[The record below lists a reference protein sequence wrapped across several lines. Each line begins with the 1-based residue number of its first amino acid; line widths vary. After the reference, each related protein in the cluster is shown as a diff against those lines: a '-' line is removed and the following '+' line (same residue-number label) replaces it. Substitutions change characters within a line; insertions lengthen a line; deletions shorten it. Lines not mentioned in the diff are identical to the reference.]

1 MVATRALA
9 LFSREKLI
17 LFGLSSD
24 TFNMKFFVLILFF
37 LAPNL
42 SFASWNFFEGTTKNE
57 IFQSHVLI
65 REVAM
70 GRTQSLAAV
79 IQNTKA
85 SSTLYPDFKKE
96 TPDNVA
102 HYLLKTFST
111 KFEKEKL
118 ESVYLYRTETKTDH
132 IRLMVKKRK
141 NDFLIS
147 FAFVKKQFLFRGYNE
162 TDFFQRLFIA
172 SENQKSN
179 EKMTTKLFL
188 IPGILLEQQSYAAGF
203 SSDAG
208 NLLGSVNQVMGQAN
222 LKGANNFIFASQQI
236 GPSIINGASQ
246 IAGSLRGGV
255 TSLNGLSSAGNR
267 LADSFAAGS
276 RGIES
281 SLNNLGKVV
290 TNPKTALIMGA
301 GFMVGGAIGTMFS
314 NAVALVVNSAYTAL
328 KTAVLDFFD
337 IYNPGEKEKLLAEV
351 NQSWGEYQSLEKE
364 MYMHEQQVQN
374 LEIALQLASGKTVEE
389 LFDVNPNQLSQSQGI
404 KPNASLNSCQ
414 PSTAMDPSQIENLKS
429 LAAMIKGNPEIRK
442 QLCQKLDQTM
452 DTIESMAT
460 EMNIVR
466 TQISKN
472 MLVTYNSVIENK
484 QRSLHTP
491 QVVSKAI
498 KECKANAEDASKAH
512 SDRFSKWKCSS
523 HPETEDCVTLKKLIA
538 EIPKEI
544 EICERKGRDIIERDD
559 DQYIKT
565 ASSLRL
571 WRQKMNGLTDDFL
584 RSECTAESNRD
595 YCSKQDGTVTQV
607 KKIYNANLDKMK
619 KSQCE
624 DLKTARFQLNTKVL
638 AGKLPAAQADLTPLS
653 TQNLVAASGDIG
665 AIDARLPA
673 GDAALDRANPDD
685 VKPSEPNN
693 FIVRGWNAFMGGVKS
708 FFKWFF

>member
-1 MVATRALA
+1 
-9 LFSREKLI
+9 
-17 LFGLSSD
+17 
-24 TFNMKFFVLILFF
+24 MKVSVFFAF
-37 LAPNL
+37 LVTPIL
-42 SFASWNFFEGTTKNE
+42 SFAGWSFFEASTRNE
-57 IFQSHVLI
+57 IFKTHVLI
-65 REVAM
+65 REVTM

-79 IQNTKA
+79 IQNTR
-85 SSTLYPDFKKE
+85 SSSKLYPDFSKE

-102 HYLLKTFST
+102 HYLLKTFSL
-111 KFEKEKL
+111 KFEKEKI

-147 FAFVKKQFLFRGYNE
+147 FAFVKKTLLFRGYNE

-179 EKMTTKLFL
+179 EKMNSKLFQ
-188 IPGILLEQQSYAAGF
+188 IPGILLEQTAYAAGF

-222 LKGANNFIFASQQI
+222 LNGSNNFIFAAQQI
-236 GPSIINGASQ
+236 SPAITNGANQ

-255 TSLNGLSSAGNR
+255 ASLNGVSSGLNNLSG
-267 LADSFAAGS
+267 SFAAGS
-276 RGIES
+276 RGIET
-281 SLNNLGKVV
+281 SLNNLGNQI
-290 TNPKTALIMGA
+290 TNPKNAVLMGA

-364 MYMHEQQVQN
+364 MYMHEQQLQN

-389 LFDVNPNQLSQSQGI
+389 LFDVNPNQFSQSRGTNI
-404 KPNASLNSCQ
+404 SGSANSCQ
-414 PSTAMDPSQIENLKS
+414 PATAIDPSQIENLKN

-442 QLCQKLDQTM
+442 QLCQKMDQTM
-452 DTIESMAT
+452 DLIESTAT

-472 MLVTYNSVIENK
+472 MLVTYNNVMENR
-484 QRSLHTP
+484 QRSLRTP
-491 QVVSKAI
+491 QVVGKAI
-498 KECKANAEDASKAH
+498 KECKSNANEASQAHAE
-512 SDRFSKWKCSS
+512 RFSKWKCSS
-523 HPETEDCVTLKKLIA
+523 HPDTSDCVTLKDLMA
-538 EIPKEI
+538 DIPKEI
-544 EICERKGRDIIERDD
+544 ENCDRKGRDILERDD
-559 DQYIKT
+559 DNYIKT
-565 ASSLRL
+565 ASSLRD
-571 WRQKMNGLTDDFL
+571 WRKKMNGLTDDFL
-584 RSECTAESNRD
+584 RSECTAESNKD
-595 YCSKQDGTVTQV
+595 YCNKQDGTVTQV
-607 KKIYNANLDKMK
+607 KKKYNANLEEMK

-624 DLKTARFQLNTKVL
+624 DLKTIRFQLNPKVL
-638 AGKLPAAQADLTPLS
+638 AGNLPQSQSALTPLPTPNIVS
-653 TQNLVAASGDIG
+653 ASGELFTGEIRAPAAVASSDG
-665 AIDARLPA
+665 GNSDA
-673 GDAALDRANPDD
+673 
-685 VKPSEPNN
+685 VKPSEPN